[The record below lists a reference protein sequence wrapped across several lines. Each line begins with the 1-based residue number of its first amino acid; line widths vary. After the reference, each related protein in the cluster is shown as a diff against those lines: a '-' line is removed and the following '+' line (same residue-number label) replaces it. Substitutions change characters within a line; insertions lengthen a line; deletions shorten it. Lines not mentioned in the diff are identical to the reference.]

1 MLYHGKKSECLKM
14 SKKDKTRVSVTMS
27 RPFVETLDS
36 MVEEG
41 VYLSRGEAVLEG
53 LRILFKQ
60 RGRDPFS
67 EKAKSKT

>member
-1 MLYHGKKSECLKM
+1 M
-14 SKKDKTRVSVTMS
+14 T

-67 EKAKSKT
+67 EKAEA

>member
-1 MLYHGKKSECLKM
+1 MSNKS
-14 SKKDKTRVSVTMS
+14 KTRVSVTMTM
-27 RPFVETLDS
+27 PYVETLDS

-60 RGRDPFS
+60 RGIDPFS
-67 EKAKSKT
+67 EKAEA